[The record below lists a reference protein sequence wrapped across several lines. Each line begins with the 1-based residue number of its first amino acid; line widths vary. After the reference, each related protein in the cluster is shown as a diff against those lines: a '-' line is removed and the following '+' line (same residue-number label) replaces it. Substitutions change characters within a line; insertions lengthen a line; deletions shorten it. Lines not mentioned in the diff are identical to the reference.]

1 MYLVHSPLFPQHRA
15 YVLSFRVCAHW
26 QNCHACVY
34 LFSTFHCRACVYLGI
49 LPACVHLL
57 PSIGLRACVWV
68 YRLPAFICRL
78 PLACMHCGVSP
89 ACVVLPPS
97 IGVRALWRIACLRC
111 FSAFHRRA
119 CIVVYRL
126 LALFFTAFHRCACI
140 VAYRLL
146 VLFCRLSLACGSTCI
161 YMLSI
166 SHSCAYIGQ
175 TACLCLF
182 DHFWFLFTCM
192 HWTNRWLAFI
202 TTEGNR
208 EWMPYR
214 SPIYNRR

>member
-89 ACVVLPPS
+89 ACVVFPLS
-97 IGVRALWRIACLRC
+97 IGVHALWCIACLRC
-111 FSAFHRRA
+111 FLPPSTGVPALWRIAYLCCFAASHWRA
-119 CIVVYRL
+119 GQ
-126 LALFFTAFHRCACI
+126 LAYTCFPFPIRVRTLVKLPACVCLI
-140 VAYRLL
+140 TFGFY
-146 VLFCRLSLACGSTCI
+146 SHAC
-161 YMLSI
+161 
-166 SHSCAYIGQ
+166 IGQ
-175 TACLCLF
+175 TA
-182 DHFWFLFTCM
+182 
-192 HWTNRWLAFI
+192 
-202 TTEGNR
+202 G
-208 EWMPYR
+208 
-214 SPIYNRR
+214 